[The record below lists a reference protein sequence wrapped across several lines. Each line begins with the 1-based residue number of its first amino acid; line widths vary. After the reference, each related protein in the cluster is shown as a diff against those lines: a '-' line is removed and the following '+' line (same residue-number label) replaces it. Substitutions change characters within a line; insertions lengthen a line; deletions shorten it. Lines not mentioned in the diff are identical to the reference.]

1 MGLHTVS
8 PGLKQDQADLL
19 PAARLSGKESSLDQ
33 DQPVTKKQG
42 PYCRVLK
49 WVFFPFVNPICK
61 CKRYHKYKA
70 QQESRYYIKDR
81 LFEIG

>member
-33 DQPVTKKQG
+33 DQPVTQKQG
-42 PYCRVLK
+42 PYCGALK
-49 WVFFPFVNPICK
+49 WVFFPFINLICK

>member
-8 PGLKQDQADLL
+8 PGFKQYQTDLL
-19 PAARLSGKESSLDQ
+19 PAARLPGKKCCLDQ
-33 DQPVTKKQG
+33 DQPVTQKQG
-42 PYCRVLK
+42 PYCGVLK

>member
-33 DQPVTKKQG
+33 DQPVTQKQG
-42 PYCRVLK
+42 PYCGVLK
-49 WVFFPFVNPICK
+49 WVFFPFVNPIPQIQSSTRK
-61 CKRYHKYKA
+61 PVLYKRPA
-70 QQESRYYIKDR
+70 V
-81 LFEIG
+81 